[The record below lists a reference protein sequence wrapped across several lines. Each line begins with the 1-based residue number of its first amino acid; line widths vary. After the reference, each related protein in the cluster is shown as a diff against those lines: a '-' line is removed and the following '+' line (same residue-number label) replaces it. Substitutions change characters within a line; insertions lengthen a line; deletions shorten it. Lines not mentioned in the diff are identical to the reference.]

1 MKLPRLTDK
10 TPVSDGA
17 GRPANLFARFWD
29 QICGAI
35 ESPAAVTSAPA
46 TAASPGKT
54 GQIAYDAT
62 HFYICIATDTWVRV
76 AIATW

>member
-1 MKLPRLTDK
+1 MKLPRLTAL
-10 TPVSDGA
+10 TGIAGQDGKPT
-17 GRPANLFARFWD
+17 GLFARFWD

-35 ESPAAVTSAPA
+35 ESPAAVTSPPA
-46 TAASPGKT
+46 TAASPGRT

-62 HFYICIATDTWVRV
+62 HFYICIAVDTWVRV